1 MLKSRERGTADRQEG
16 AATIAAASAASAA
29 NADAAAAANAA
40 NAANAGDNTVAEC
53 CHHISTHLL
62 FPSTLGFTYLTR
74 NTTSSQYFPA
84 LVNFHNLYT
93 WQ

>member
-1 MLKSRERGTADRQEG
+1 MLLKSRERGTADRQEG

-29 NADAAAAANAA
+29 NAHAA
-40 NAANAGDNTVAEC
+40 AANAGDNTAAEC

-62 FPSTLGFTYLTR
+62 SPSTLGFTYLTR

-84 LVNFHNLYT
+84 G
-93 WQ
+93 

>member
-1 MLKSRERGTADRQEG
+1 MLLKSRERGTADRQEG

-29 NADAAAAANAA
+29 NADASAANAHA
-40 NAANAGDNTVAEC
+40 AAANAGDNTAAEC

-62 FPSTLGFTYLTR
+62 SPSTLGFTYLTR

-84 LVNFHNLYT
+84 G
-93 WQ
+93 